1 MNSRRIMILLVAVVA
16 GAMASFAIYTY
27 IGNVRT
33 EATQGADMVEVWRVT
48 EVIPKG
54 TTANE
59 VIERGFIVKDQVE
72 ASNRPLT
79 AIDDPMVEIQGLVAV
94 IDIPANVPLVEG
106 LFVEPG
112 VVATGI
118 TDRLAERGFVT
129 ITLNF
134 DQVRGGGYMIEP
146 GDRVNILSL
155 LPRLADTAAAPV
167 DPAAAVVDGA
177 ASPALST
184 YPLDAAYVYEYA
196 EVLAV
201 GASLIS
207 DLGAPADGTEG
218 AAAAAAGNKGLITL
232 AVPPEAVQIILNAG
246 VENLYLSLVPQN
258 FVPKVLPRMTI
269 DEANPL
275 FPAERE
281 GELTPY
287 WNAAVPETAD
297 ADQ

>member
-1 MNSRRIMILLVAVVA
+1 MNSRRIMILLVAVFA

-79 AIDDPMVEIQGLVAV
+79 AIDDPLVEIQGLVAV

-118 TDRLAERGFVT
+118 TDRLAERGLVT
-129 ITLNF
+129 MTLNF
-134 DQVRGGGYMIEP
+134 DQVRGGGYMIEA
-146 GDRVNILSL
+146 GDRVNIFTLQAR
-155 LPRLADTAAAPV
+155 LPDPERAAAAEAAGTDPETDPV
-167 DPAAAVVDGA
+167 IAA
-177 ASPALST
+177 
-184 YPLDAAYVYEYA
+184 YPLDTSVVYQYV

-201 GASLIS
+201 GNNLAS
-207 DLGAPADGTEG
+207 DLGVNADGTEV
-218 AAAAAAGNKGLITL
+218 AAPAGNKGLITL
-232 AVPPEAVQIILNAG
+232 AVPPEAVQVLMNAG
-246 VENLYLSLVPQN
+246 VENLYLSIVPQN
-258 FVPKVLPRMTI
+258 YEPTPIARMEI
-269 DEANPL
+269 DNPEAPT
-275 FPAERE
+275 FPGQVEDK
-281 GELTPY
+281 LTPY
-287 WNAAVPETAD
+287 WNVETPETED
-297 ADQ
+297 DGQ

>member
-72 ASNRPLT
+72 SSNRPLT
-79 AIDDPMVEIQGLVAV
+79 AIDDPLVEIQGLVAV

-118 TDRLAERGFVT
+118 TDRLAERGLVT
-129 ITLNF
+129 MTLNF
-134 DQVRGGGYMIEP
+134 DQVRGGGYMIEA
-146 GDRVNILSL
+146 GDRVNILTL
-155 LPRLADTAAAPV
+155 QARLPDPARAAA
-167 DPAAAVVDGA
+167 AAAGGGEAGA
-177 ASPALST
+177 DPLIAA
-184 YPLDAAYVYEYA
+184 YPLDTSVVYQYV

-201 GASLIS
+201 GNSLAS
-207 DLGAPADGTEG
+207 DLGVVAADGTEV
-218 AAAAAAGNKGLITL
+218 APAGNKGLITL
-232 AVPPEAVQIILNAG
+232 AVPTEAVQILMNAG
-246 VENLYLSLVPQN
+246 VENLYLSIVPQN
-258 FVPKVLPRMTI
+258 YVPVPIARMEV
-269 DEANPL
+269 DDPAAPS
-275 FPAERE
+275 FPGQVAEK
-281 GELTPY
+281 LTPY
-287 WNAAVPETAD
+287 WNVVVPETD
-297 ADQ
+297 DGQ